1 MNDLSQ
7 RNLEAIVRTKV
18 NEHKNRLLG
27 VGFFVQGHFNP
38 LVIPKEEGLRS
49 TKIRWEMRRKKKLRE
64 KEEGGVK
71 KGKKEY
77 LHILAQINFK

>member
-49 TKIRWEMRRKKKLRE
+49 TKIRWEMRREKKLRE
-64 KEEGGVK
+64 KEEGGGGLK
-71 KGKKEY
+71 RERKSTST
-77 LHILAQINFK
+77 F